1 MYRVPPQLQM
11 LPQERSAPCFLIQSS
26 SALHRSMC
34 WADAGKEVPQRPIPA
49 GTYSSFAPLP
59 SQTPSTCKLQG
70 GPASVRLSDP
80 STLTQVPAKGCP
92 MAFLSLRP
100 PSLFW
105 EQGRK
110 AYHPSGKSRATANLQ
125 RGKDS
130 IARGR
135 WWASWSP
142 GFRVQP
148 SPRLSPAP
156 CQLCGLEHV
165 IWPF

>member
-1 MYRVPPQLQM
+1 M
-11 LPQERSAPCFLIQSS
+11 
-26 SALHRSMC
+26 
-34 WADAGKEVPQRPIPA
+34 
-49 GTYSSFAPLP
+49 
-59 SQTPSTCKLQG
+59 
-70 GPASVRLSDP
+70 RLSDP
-80 STLTQVPAKGCP
+80 STLTQGPAKGCP

-100 PSLFW
+100 PRLFW

-110 AYHPSGKSRATANLQ
+110 AYHTSGKSQELRPTYSG
-125 RGKDS
+125 GKDS